1 MMRDRT
7 VPVILPDAD
16 SDDVQAAYAV
26 VAHMVEEY
34 NAHHVAQMVCAEFT
48 LVGGEY
54 GGRQRDY
61 RGCYVNRD
69 RMVL

>member
-1 MMRDRT
+1 MSRDRT

-16 SDDVQAAYAV
+16 SDDVQAAYAML
-26 VAHMVEEY
+26 ARMVESY
-34 NAHHVAQMVCAEFT
+34 NAVHVAQIVCADFT

-54 GGRQRDY
+54 GGKQRDY

-69 RMVL
+69 RTVL